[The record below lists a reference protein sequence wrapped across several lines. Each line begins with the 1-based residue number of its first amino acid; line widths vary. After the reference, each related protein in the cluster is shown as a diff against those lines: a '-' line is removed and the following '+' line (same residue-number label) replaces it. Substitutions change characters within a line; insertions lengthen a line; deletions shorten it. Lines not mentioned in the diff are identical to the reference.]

1 MGLNK
6 ASRFSLLQAMD
17 LMQQPVADLA
27 RLKAIANNVQS
38 RSDDFARD
46 ESGKL
51 LFASRF
57 LLSTALL
64 ESAALRAKTAITDTT
79 RKRNNG
85 ENRLVR
91 QVDRNGLS
99 LSALLHSRHAQPEH
113 DFPTPTDAVKSRL
126 LSALAAPRILTKP

>member
-1 MGLNK
+1 MGLNRV
-6 ASRFSLLQAMD
+6 SRFSVLQAME

-38 RSDDFARD
+38 RSDDFGD

-57 LLSTALL
+57 PLSKALL
-64 ESAALRAKTAITDTT
+64 ESAALRAKTAITNTI

-99 LSALLHSRHAQPEH
+99 LSALLHPRHAQPEH
-113 DFPTPTDAVKSRL
+113 GPLFRRL
-126 LSALAAPRILTKP
+126 ME